1 MLFVQYTYMYIDMCV
16 GISHN
21 KTSSTTLGWVIFVSA
36 IVPFAMSDEV
46 FRLAL
51 SLFELSGF
59 QRGLPAQG
67 ALVGGGGID
76 DPPDE
81 TLGAWGGIGV
91 LADIIGASLEGGC
104 GDLIGKPPLAI
115 GGALLG
121 LGTAVPGAGPGAAA
135 VPTLEFDRVVDW
147 LAQGALV
154 PSRGGPRAEASS
166 SDKAGP
172 SLMGWFDVCIDTGAG
187 VAVGS

>member
-1 MLFVQYTYMYIDMCV
+1 MLIVQYTYMYIDMYV

-59 QRGLPAQG
+59 QRGLLAQG
-67 ALVGGGGID
+67 ARVGGGGID
-76 DPPDE
+76 DPSDE
-81 TLGAWGGIGV
+81 TPGSWGGIGV

-104 GDLIGKPPLAI
+104 GDLVGRPPLAI

-121 LGTAVPGAGPGAAA
+121 LEAAVARVGLGAAA
-135 VPTLEFDRVVDW
+135 VPILEVGEVVD
-147 LAQGALV
+147 LFAQGALV